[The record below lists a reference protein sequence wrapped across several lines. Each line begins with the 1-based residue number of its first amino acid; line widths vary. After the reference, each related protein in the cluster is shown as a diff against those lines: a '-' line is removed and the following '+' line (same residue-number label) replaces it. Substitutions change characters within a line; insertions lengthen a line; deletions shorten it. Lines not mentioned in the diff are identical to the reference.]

1 MFYLTKP
8 PGKDPQEKEGKD
20 NGKKAD
26 ETKPKNKK
34 EYKTFDGN
42 LSQVLY
48 LHLQLRFNP
57 FRKRV
62 KIFVLF
68 VASRKLQS
76 STTSSQDAKKL
87 KKMRHSE
94 VKTFYNEHNC
104 KCMVCFNKIHSVG
117 SCNLPKRECS
127 NVIVKAFKDKKGC
140 WKER

>member
-1 MFYLTKP
+1 MNRTKNNKLDSPVGHYLIPKDFLECIDEVRQSLKHEQDMFYLTKP

-76 STTSSQDAKKL
+76 STTSS
-87 KKMRHSE
+87 
-94 VKTFYNEHNC
+94 
-104 KCMVCFNKIHSVG
+104 
-117 SCNLPKRECS
+117 
-127 NVIVKAFKDKKGC
+127 
-140 WKER
+140 